1 MSWTEGLPDRGARCR
16 ATLPAGNYIPLGS
29 AAPRHDYRLLSSRAP
44 ALAGD
49 LAFRRFCVPRFSEY
63 RTNDHLVL
71 VDRARHHL
79 RGAKMTRLMTNVGEV
94 VTYELLPD
102 SGPEARSDAR
112 PNGVRVRGSI
122 LVVHG
127 WTSEASFMTALAEP
141 LRRSGFRVVL
151 ADCPAH
157 GRSRGERTNLVAS
170 AQAIVQVADMM
181 GPFNGIVAHS
191 MGALAALMAG
201 AGQRPLPN
209 AVDFGKYCLIAAPN
223 KFSEVTKRYADRLGV
238 SVRARRQFERQ
249 LERISHLPMRAFCG
263 ERFLR
268 IVQKPALIIHSRDDH
283 EVPFHNAVEM
293 TEFSDDATLLAFEG
307 LGHRRVLYAPPVV
320 KAVAGFFRGG

>member
-1 MSWTEGLPDRGARCR
+1 M
-16 ATLPAGNYIPLGS
+16 
-29 AAPRHDYRLLSSRAP
+29 APRHDYGLLSRKAP

-63 RTNDHLVL
+63 RTRDHPLLVA
-71 VDRARHHL
+71 RARHHL
-79 RGAKMTRLMTNVGEV
+79 RDAKVTRLMTRVGEV
-94 VTYELLPD
+94 ATYELLPD
-102 SGPEARSDAR
+102 PRTDGGLP
-112 PNGVRVRGSI
+112 GSI

-127 WTSEASFMTALAEP
+127 WTSEASFMSALAEP

-157 GRSRGERTNLVAS
+157 GRSRGERTNLVAC
-170 AQAIVQVADMM
+170 AQAMVQVTDEF

-201 AGQRPLPN
+201 AGERPLTHP
-209 AVDFGKYCLIAAPN
+209 VVFDKYCLIAAPN
-223 KFSEVTKRYADRLGV
+223 KFSEVTNRFADRLGV

-249 LERISHLPMRAFCG
+249 LERISHMPMQAFCG
-263 ERFLR
+263 ERFLA
-268 IVQKPALIIHSRDDH
+268 IVRRPALVIHSKDDH
-283 EVPFHNAVEM
+283 EVPFHNAIEL
-293 TEFSDDATLLAFEG
+293 TESSNGVTLLALEG

-320 KAVAGFFRGG
+320 RAVVGFFRDGAAPPGSTNHAV

>member
-1 MSWTEGLPDRGARCR
+1 M
-16 ATLPAGNYIPLGS
+16 
-29 AAPRHDYRLLSSRAP
+29 APRYDYGLLSRKAP

-63 RTNDHLVL
+63 RTRDHPVL
-71 VDRARHHL
+71 VARARYHL
-79 RGAKMTRLMTNVGEV
+79 RDAKVTRLMTSVGEV
-94 VTYELLPD
+94 ATYELLPD
-102 SGPEARSDAR
+102 LGTE
-112 PNGVRVRGSI
+112 GGLLGSI

-127 WTSEASFMTALAEP
+127 WTSEASFMSALAEP

-157 GRSRGERTNLVAS
+157 GRSRGERTNLVAC
-170 AQAIVQVADMM
+170 AQAMVQVADDF

-201 AGQRPLPN
+201 AGQRPLSH
-209 AVDFGKYCLIAAPN
+209 AVVFDKYCLIAAPN
-223 KFSEVTKRYADRLGV
+223 KFSEVTKRFADRLGV

-249 LERISHLPMRAFCG
+249 LERISHMPMRAFSG

-268 IVQKPALIIHSRDDH
+268 IVQRPALVIHSTDDH

-293 TEFSDDATLLAFEG
+293 TEFSKEATLLALEG

-320 KAVAGFFRGG
+320 RAVVGFFRGGGDTP